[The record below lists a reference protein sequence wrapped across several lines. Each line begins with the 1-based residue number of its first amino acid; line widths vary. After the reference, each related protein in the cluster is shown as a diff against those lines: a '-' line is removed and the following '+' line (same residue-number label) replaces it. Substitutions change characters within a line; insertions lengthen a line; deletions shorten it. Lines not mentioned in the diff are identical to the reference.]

1 MIAKHTE
8 TILRNADD
16 VTYAIDVEV
25 SLWKSP
31 LTMKTVTLNTTP
43 DTDETAEF
51 GDPQDFEVI
60 DWDNSNKLG
69 SETVQWLIPTNKQ
82 TNTFPTE
89 HRVENTAYDTLK
101 WEWRELYYQDGDII
115 RVEQELREEH
125 KAHDGVVTS

>member
-1 MIAKHTE
+1 MLITRHKE
-8 TILRNADD
+8 TILRNADN
-16 VTYAIDVEV
+16 TSYAIDVDIE
-25 SLWKSP
+25 LYKAP
-31 LTMKTVTLNTTP
+31 LTTKEVMVKENP
-43 DTDETAEF
+43 TDSEPTIKRNK
-51 GDPQDFEVI
+51 I

-69 SETVQWLIPTNKQ
+69 SERVQWLIPTNKQ

-101 WEWRELYYQDGDII
+101 WDWRELYYQDGDII

>member
-1 MIAKHTE
+1 MITKHTE

-25 SLWKSP
+25 SLWKTP

-51 GDPQDFEVI
+51 EKI

-82 TNTFPTE
+82 TNTFPTAKGA
-89 HRVENTAYDTLK
+89 ENTAYDTLQ
-101 WEWRELYYQDGDII
+101 WEWRELYLQDGDIV
-115 RVEQELREEH
+115 RVEEELRETY
-125 KAHDGVVTS
+125 KSHDGVVSS

>member
-1 MIAKHTE
+1 MITKHTE

-16 VTYAIDVEV
+16 VTYAIDIEV
-25 SLWKSP
+25 SLWKAP
-31 LTMKTVTLNTTP
+31 LTMKTVNVNTTP
-43 DTDETAEF
+43 DTDETAEV
-51 GDPQDFEVI
+51 EKI
-60 DWDNSNKLG
+60 DWDNSTKLG
-69 SETVQWLIPTNKQ
+69 SQTVQWLIPTNKQ

-125 KAHDGVVTS
+125 KAHDGVVSS

>member
-51 GDPQDFEVI
+51 EKI
-60 DWDNSNKLG
+60 DWDKSNKLG
-69 SETVQWLIPTNKQ
+69 SQTVQWLIPTNKQ
-82 TNTFPTE
+82 TNTFPTV
-89 HRVENTAYDTLK
+89 HKVENTAYDTLQ
-101 WEWRELYYQDGDII
+101 WEWRELYSQNGDII

-125 KAHDGVVTS
+125 KAHDGVVSS

>member
-1 MIAKHTE
+1 MLFPRHKE

-16 VTYAIDVEV
+16 VTYAIDVEICMYQG
-25 SLWKSP
+25 P
-31 LTMKTVTLNTTP
+31 LTMKTVSLNTTP
-43 DTDETAEF
+43 D
-51 GDPQDFEVI
+51 GDPEDFEVI

-101 WEWRELYYQDGDII
+101 WDWRELYYQDGDII
-115 RVEQELREEH
+115 RVEQELREEF
-125 KAHDGVVTS
+125 KSEDGYVSS

>member
-51 GDPQDFEVI
+51 EKI

-69 SETVQWLIPTNKQ
+69 SQTVQWLIPTNKQ
-82 TNTFPTE
+82 TNTFPTAP
-89 HRVENTAYDTLK
+89 RVENTAYDTLK
-101 WEWRELYYQDGDII
+101 WDWRELYYQDGDII

-125 KAHDGVVTS
+125 KAHDGVVSS